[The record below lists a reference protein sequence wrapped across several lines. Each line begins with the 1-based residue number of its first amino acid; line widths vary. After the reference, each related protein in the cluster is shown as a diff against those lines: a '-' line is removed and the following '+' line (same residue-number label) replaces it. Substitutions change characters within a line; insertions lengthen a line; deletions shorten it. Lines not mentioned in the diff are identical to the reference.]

1 MAFGRIP
8 RFSPS
13 FSPAEAWICT
23 KHLMGMGSGDDLVGE
38 FEAEFAQ
45 FIGAKH
51 GIMVPSARYGL
62 YLLLDALGVGEGD
75 EVVVPGLTYF
85 AIPAMIELLGAKPV
99 FADIGLHTH
108 VLDPSEFKAAITE
121 RTKAVIPTHL
131 FGTPCDMDAINE
143 IAQEHNI
150 EVIEDCAQSTGARYK
165 GRRVGAIGDHAYY
178 TFGLTKNIT
187 TLSGAMV
194 TTDNDQVAERIRGVI
209 EHSGPASSMK
219 AAKEAL
225 TGCAMFLATHPWL
238 YWWTVH
244 PAIVMGN
251 ALGKDPIHERF
262 GETER
267 TYEEIPSSY
276 REHARSRGIQ
286 AAVGLKQLARIEAL
300 NGARMRN
307 GRALDQGLAHVPGL
321 GVPTYP
327 EGAEAIYM
335 SFVVHCADRDG
346 LTAALRSRGV
356 DTTTGYMSDLSDHEL
371 FQAHRRPCPNS
382 TRAAAELL
390 HIPVHPN
397 LTDRDVRHLIEAV
410 RAAILDVLGNSE
422 VS

>member
-13 FSPAEAWICT
+13 FSPAEAWVCT
-23 KHLMGMGSGDDLVGE
+23 KHLLGMGPGDALVGE

-75 EVVVPGLTYF
+75 EVIVPGLTYF

-99 FADIGLHTH
+99 FVDIGLNTH

-121 RTKAVIPTHL
+121 RTRAVIPTHL

-143 IAQEHNI
+143 IAGAHNI

-165 GRRVGAIGDHAYY
+165 GRRVGSIGDHAYY

-194 TTDNDQVAERIRGVI
+194 TTDNDRVAERIRATI

-219 AAKEAL
+219 AAKEAF
-225 TGCAMFLATHPWL
+225 TGCAMYLATHPWL

-251 ALGKDPIHERF
+251 AMGKDPIHERF
-262 GETER
+262 GEAER
-267 TYEEIPSSY
+267 TYDELPSSY
-276 REHARSRGIQ
+276 RDHARSRGIQ
-286 AAVGLKQLARIEAL
+286 AAVGLKQLKRIESL
-300 NGARMRN
+300 NGARVRN
-307 GRALDQGLAHVPGL
+307 GRALDEGLAHVPEL
-321 GVPTYP
+321 GVPAYP

-335 SFVVHCADRDG
+335 SFVVHCSDRDG
-346 LTAALRSRGV
+346 LNAALRSRGV

-371 FQAHRRPCPNS
+371 FQAHRRPCPNA
-382 TRAAAELL
+382 TRAMAELL

-397 LTDRDVRHLIEAV
+397 LKERDVRHLIEAV
-410 RAAILDVLGNSE
+410 RAAMLDVSANSR